1 MSEFSKEDYLA
12 GMEDADR
19 LASSGGPVPPG
30 RDGDTSSADAD
41 PAQVPSSAS
50 GEGNSIQGQEG
61 EGSHHADESRD
72 SKDSDTLTPLGQAKK
87 EAADYLEALQRE
99 RAEFINFRNRAQK
112 EQDQYR
118 QHGII
123 DVLTALLPALD
134 DIDRIRT
141 HGEMDDS
148 FKAVAAKIDSTFA
161 KFGVEKYGAAGEDF
175 DPSRYD
181 AVLRKPD
188 AGADHEVIDTVV
200 EAGYRINDRIIRAA
214 RAVVAVP
221 AEDDQETDT
230 GTESDSA
237 GSDRAD

>member
-30 RDGDTSSADAD
+30 RDGDTPSADAE
-41 PAQVPSSAS
+41 PGQVPSSDS
-50 GEGNSIQGQEG
+50 GEGNSIQGQD
-61 EGSHHADESRD
+61 GSTHADESRD

-112 EQDQYR
+112 EQDRYR

-221 AEDDQETDT
+221 AEDNPETDT
-230 GTESDSA
+230 GTGSGSA

>member
-12 GMEDADR
+12 GMDDADR
-19 LASSGGPVPPG
+19 LASSGGPVPSG
-30 RDGDTSSADAD
+30 RDGDTPSADAD
-41 PAQVPSSAS
+41 PAQAPSSDS
-50 GEGNSIQGQEG
+50 GEGNSTQGQD
-61 EGSHHADESRD
+61 GSPHADESRD

-112 EQDQYR
+112 EQDRYR

-221 AEDDQETDT
+221 AEDNPETDT
-230 GTESDSA
+230 GTGSGSA
-237 GSDRAD
+237 DSDRAD

>member
-19 LASSGGPVPPG
+19 LANSGGPVPPG
-30 RDGDTSSADAD
+30 RDGDTPSADAD
-41 PAQVPSSAS
+41 PAQAPSSDS
-50 GEGNSIQGQEG
+50 GEGNSIQGQD
-61 EGSHHADESRD
+61 GSPHADESRD

-112 EQDQYR
+112 EQDRYR

-221 AEDDQETDT
+221 AEDNPETDT
-230 GTESDSA
+230 GTGSGSA

>member
-12 GMEDADR
+12 SMDDADR
-19 LASSGGPVPPG
+19 LASSGGPVPSG
-30 RDGDTSSADAD
+30 RDGDTPSADAD
-41 PAQVPSSAS
+41 PAQAPSSDS
-50 GEGNSIQGQEG
+50 GEGNSTQGQD
-61 EGSHHADESRD
+61 GSPHADESRD

-112 EQDQYR
+112 EQNRYR

-221 AEDDQETDT
+221 AEDNPET
-230 GTESDSA
+230 GTGAEPGSA

>member
-19 LASSGGPVPPG
+19 LANSGGPVPPG

-41 PAQVPSSAS
+41 PAQAPSSAS

-61 EGSHHADESRD
+61 GPHADESRD

-112 EQDQYR
+112 EQDRYR

-221 AEDDQETDT
+221 AEDNPETDT
-230 GTESDSA
+230 GTGSGSA

>member
-12 GMEDADR
+12 SMDDADR
-19 LASSGGPVPPG
+19 LASSGGPVPSG
-30 RDGDTSSADAD
+30 RDGDTPSADAD
-41 PAQVPSSAS
+41 PAQAPSSDS
-50 GEGNSIQGQEG
+50 GEGNSTQGQD
-61 EGSHHADESRD
+61 GSPHADESRD

-112 EQDQYR
+112 EQDRYR

-175 DPSRYD
+175 APSRYD

-221 AEDDQETDT
+221 AEDNPET
-230 GTESDSA
+230 GTGAEPGSA

>member
-12 GMEDADR
+12 GMDDADR
-19 LASSGGPVPPG
+19 LASSGGPVPSG
-30 RDGDTSSADAD
+30 RDGDTPSADAD
-41 PAQVPSSAS
+41 PAQAPSSDS
-50 GEGNSIQGQEG
+50 GEGNSTQGQD
-61 EGSHHADESRD
+61 GSPHADESRN

-112 EQDQYR
+112 EQDRYR

-221 AEDDQETDT
+221 AEDNPETDT
-230 GTESDSA
+230 GTGSGSA

>member
-12 GMEDADR
+12 GMDDADR
-19 LASSGGPVPPG
+19 LANSGGPVSPG

-41 PAQVPSSAS
+41 PAQAPSSDS
-50 GEGNSIQGQEG
+50 GEGNSTQGQD
-61 EGSHHADESRD
+61 GSPHADESRN

-112 EQDQYR
+112 EQDRYR

-221 AEDDQETDT
+221 AEDNPETDT
-230 GTESDSA
+230 GTESGSA

>member
-12 GMEDADR
+12 SMDDADR
-19 LASSGGPVPPG
+19 LASSGGPVPSG
-30 RDGDTSSADAD
+30 RDGDTPSADAD
-41 PAQVPSSAS
+41 PAQAPSSDS
-50 GEGNSIQGQEG
+50 GEGNSTQGQD
-61 EGSHHADESRD
+61 GSPHADESRD

-87 EAADYLEALQRE
+87 EAADYLEAK
-99 RAEFINFRNRAQK
+99 K
-112 EQDQYR
+112 EQDRYR

-221 AEDDQETDT
+221 AEDNPET
-230 GTESDSA
+230 GTGAEPGSA

>member
-12 GMEDADR
+12 GMDDADR
-19 LASSGGPVPPG
+19 LASSGGPVPSG
-30 RDGDTSSADAD
+30 RDGDTPSADAD
-41 PAQVPSSAS
+41 PAQAPSSDS
-50 GEGNSIQGQEG
+50 GEGNSTQGQD
-61 EGSHHADESRD
+61 GSPHADESRD

-112 EQDQYR
+112 EQDRYR

-221 AEDDQETDT
+221 AEDNPET
-230 GTESDSA
+230 GTGTGSGSA